1 MSSVR
6 RSLRVHFTAAQMFD
20 LVADVESYPEFLLWC
35 RGARMCGSTS
45 NTVDAE
51 IDVGIAGIRKSFR
64 TRNTLDRPHSI
75 SIALLSGPFRRL
87 DGAWT
92 FADLAEGRAEVALAL
107 DFEVVHSP
115 LAFAFAAIF
124 EEVARSQLSAFV
136 GRAEQ
141 VYG

>member
-1 MSSVR
+1 
-6 RSLRVHFTAAQMFD
+6 
-20 LVADVESYPEFLLWC
+20 
-35 RGARMCGSTS
+35 
-45 NTVDAE
+45 VDAE